1 MGYKNWIFPFTL
13 AILGDCLAEGRLC
26 DLPSIKNGNIAPYY
40 YSFKNYYF
48 PMKQDEKLSYFCLP
62 GYTTESGSQNG
73 KINCTMRGWAP
84 VPKCYQKCTKPA
96 LENGVFSD
104 TKMSYKIWE
113 RLQYSCNSGYQIPG
127 GARDKT
133 IQCLEGGWSAQP
145 QCTETTETC
154 SAPDLVH
161 GRYHTAQ
168 RTFSRKEKLK
178 YECDDGYRTA
188 GGHTMEEAHCEPQ
201 GWSLTPKCTK
211 LGCSALSPVEHGG
224 VDPKKESYEEGNV
237 VQFFCLEGYSLKGPE
252 LIQCYYFG
260 WYPEPPVCEERR
272 NKCPPPPQPPHANV
286 LTSLKTFRHGDT
298 LRLEC
303 EHPFQTAGDEEIRC
317 ENGRWT
323 SPPKCIDVG
332 RTGSTEGHHGLQT
345 EGSCSSLPIVENSF
359 IFNNINPSLA
369 SYKTGSVVEYR
380 CKPFHLIEGPN
391 TIRCVQGNWTTP
403 PVCLE
408 PCLVNEENIRNHNV
422 AMKWNLEEELYFLHG
437 DIIELV
443 CKPGYVLPPSTGD
456 AQLLAQC
463 NRGELKYPKCVS
475 KDPDESCGSPPSIKN
490 GVVMGLLTADYA
502 HGSSVEYSCHEYHFL
517 QGSRK
522 VSCSM
527 GHWTTPPTCI
537 EPCTL
542 SAEEMAKN
550 HLDLR
555 WSFDNR
561 PYFLHGEFVEFVCK
575 AYYFS
580 SPSSSASDFRA
591 QCQNGQLLY
600 PQCVRIR
607 G

>member
-1 MGYKNWIFPFTL
+1 MGYENWIFLFTL

-96 LENGVFSD
+96 LDNGVFSD
-104 TKMSYKIWE
+104 MKMSYKIWK
-113 RLQYSCNSGYQIPG
+113 RLQYSCNPGYQIPG
-127 GARDKT
+127 GPRDKT

-188 GGHTMEEAHCEPQ
+188 GGHTMEEAHCDPQ

-224 VDPKKESYEEGNV
+224 VDPSKGSYEEGNV
-237 VQFFCLEGYSLKGPE
+237 VQFFCLEGYSLKGSE

-260 WYPEPPVCEERR
+260 WYPEPPVCE
-272 NKCPPPPQPPHANV
+272 
-286 LTSLKTFRHGDT
+286 
-298 LRLEC
+298 
-303 EHPFQTAGDEEIRC
+303 
-317 ENGRWT
+317 
-323 SPPKCIDVG
+323 DVG
-332 RTGSTEGHHGLQT
+332 RTGSTEGHHGL
-345 EGSCSSLPIVENSF
+345 ENGENCSSLPIVDNSF

-408 PCLVNEENIRNHNV
+408 PCLVNEGNIRNHNV
-422 AMKWNLEEELYFLHG
+422 EMKWNLEEELYFLHG
-437 DIIELV
+437 DMIELV
-443 CKPGYVLPPSTGD
+443 CKPGYDLPPSIGD

-463 NRGELKYPKCVS
+463 SRGELKYPTCVS

-527 GHWTTPPTCI
+527 GHWTTPPICI

-561 PYFLHGEFVEFVCK
+561 PYFLHGEFVEFICK

>member
-13 AILGDCLAEGRLC
+13 AILGDCLAE
-26 DLPSIKNGNIAPYY
+26 
-40 YSFKNYYF
+40 
-48 PMKQDEKLSYFCLP
+48 E
-62 GYTTESGSQNG
+62 
-73 KINCTMRGWAP
+73 
-84 VPKCYQKCTKPA
+84 KCTKPA

-127 GARDKT
+127 GPRDKT

-145 QCTETTETC
+145 QCTETTEMC

-224 VDPKKESYEEGNV
+224 VDPNKGSYEEGNV
-237 VQFFCLEGYSLKGPE
+237 VQFFCLEGYSLKGSE

-286 LTSLKTFRHGDT
+286 LTSLRTFRHGDT

-303 EHPFQTAGDEEIRC
+303 EHPFQIAGDEEIRC

-323 SPPKCIDVG
+323 LPPKCIDVG
-332 RTGSTEGHHGLQT
+332 RTGSTEGRHGLQT

-475 KDPDESCGSPPSIKN
+475 KEPDESCGSPPSIKN